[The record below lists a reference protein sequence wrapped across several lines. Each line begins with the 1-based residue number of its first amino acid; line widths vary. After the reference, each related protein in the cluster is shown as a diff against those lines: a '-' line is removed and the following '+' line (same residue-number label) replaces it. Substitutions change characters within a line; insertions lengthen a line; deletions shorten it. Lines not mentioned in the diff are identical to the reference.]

1 MPRMS
6 KASFE
11 TKAAYR
17 DCVNASGTVGMTVQ
31 KVDQGTFSFR
41 SSSFVAEFEKLR
53 QQVSCLVASDQ
64 DSIIVRCMTVELSE
78 RLFRM

>member
-31 KVDQGTFSFR
+31 KVDQGRFFFQSN
-41 SSSFVAEFEKLR
+41 SFVINPFKKLR
-53 QQVSCLVASDQ
+53 QPVFCLVANDPRN
-64 DSIIVRCMTVELSE
+64 IIVH
-78 RLFRM
+78 